1 MKLTKNGQSKKSIKG
16 GKKLNNQPI
25 ILNVR
30 YTPYKLPKNAT
41 QRERAEHKAERAFYS
56 MAGAKNVLEYI
67 TSEGK
72 VASSITALEYLQKNT
87 GVFNQNGMI
96 SQEEVEEMKRRARE
110 NEGNIWHG
118 FISFN
123 EQESAKI
130 DTPDKCI
137 RLIKQTFPSFFQEVH
152 LNTKNIDLMC
162 ALHLDRPHHLH
173 IHFVFWEKEPKLK
186 GKNGTLKY
194 RPKGKISQSAIDNM
208 FVRLGLFVDEN
219 KEDLYEMRDE
229 AIKRLRGMTAA
240 KTAMNSTEEIK
251 AEILSL
257 AKDLPKTGRISYGS
271 KDMESFRG
279 RVDNIVKRM
288 LDYDGKA
295 RAANVKFYTA
305 LDKKRKVIE
314 NICGKEYVFADKTA
328 KPEMVERDLPKYHHK
343 IDERHIK
350 IIEKIEEDYRRRQ
363 GNLVLSLAKFIKP
376 EYYERKKGK
385 KYKTNDN
392 KLKRSL
398 IISARNVK
406 KRFDKFFL
414 SFGRDMEDL
423 FERDFSH
430 RLQDIEKEM
439 ECEWAKQNGES
450 QETNKE
456 GSVKD

>member
-1 MKLTKNGQSKKSIKG
+1 MT
-16 GKKLNNQPI
+16 
-25 ILNVR
+25 
-30 YTPYKLPKNAT
+30 
-41 QRERAEHKAERAFYS
+41 
-56 MAGAKNVLEYI
+56 GAKNVLGYI
-67 TSEGK
+67 TTEGK
-72 VASSITALEYLQKNT
+72 ISSGKTALEYLQKNT

-96 SQEEVEEMKRRARE
+96 SQKELEDMKRRARE
-110 NEGNIWHG
+110 NQGNIWHG

-123 EQESAKI
+123 KQESAKI
-130 DTPDKCI
+130 DTPEKCI
-137 RLIKQTFPSFFQEVH
+137 LLVKQTFPSFLKDAH
-152 LNTKNIDLMC
+152 LNAKNIDLMC

-186 GKNGTLKY
+186 SKNGELRY
-194 RPKGKISQSAIDNM
+194 RPKGKISESAIDNF
-208 FVRLGLFVDEN
+208 FVRLGLFADEN
-219 KEDLYEMRDE
+219 RNETHIRRDE
-229 AIKRLRGMTAA
+229 AIKQLRGMTAA
-240 KTAMNSTEEIK
+240 KTAMNTTEAIK

-279 RVDNIVKRM
+279 RVDNIVKMM

-305 LDKKRKVIE
+305 LYEKRKVIE
-314 NICGKEYVFADKTA
+314 NICGQDFALADKNV
-328 KPEMVERDLPKYHHK
+328 KPEKVERELPKYHYK

-350 IIEKIEEDYRRRQ
+350 IIETIEEDYRRRQ

-406 KRFDKFFL
+406 NRFDKFFF

-423 FERDFSH
+423 FERDFSN
-430 RLQDIEKEM
+430 RLQDIEKEI
-439 ECEWAKQNGES
+439 ERERAKQSGES
-450 QETNKE
+450 QGTNKE